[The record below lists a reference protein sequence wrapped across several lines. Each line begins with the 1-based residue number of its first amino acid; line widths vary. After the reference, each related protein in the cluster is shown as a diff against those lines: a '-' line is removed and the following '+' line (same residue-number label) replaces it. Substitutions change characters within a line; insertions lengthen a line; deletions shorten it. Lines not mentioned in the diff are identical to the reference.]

1 MQNLLLAEWLQR
13 MAAWRRENMQCEC
26 LPELHML
33 QASAESCSRS
43 YTPPRHDDRLDAGHK
58 NSGHVKINDALMQK
72 GDVQKNR

>member
-58 NSGHVKINDALMQK
+58 NSGACQNEQHTDAEELRAEK
-72 GDVQKNR
+72 